1 MKQKNVLYALCVF
14 LCLIL
19 FALFSTSQGVLLTP
33 MVAHY
38 GLTESQQGATN
49 AALNIGCAAAL
60 LTSLF
65 VMGRVS
71 KPRLM
76 LMAFCLTILFILPAA
91 LKPSFVLLTG
101 IYLLVGVAVGY
112 IDTLAS
118 SAMADLFHGKM
129 AARMMGALHA
139 MFGVG
144 GMVSPVV
151 MGSLMRGGLQWN
163 QVYLVLAG
171 IGLLFALFVL
181 PVGRGWVRDVT
192 DGKTESLRLS
202 GGMLQKFFGSRE
214 QIVLLASIIPSRRPD
229 NRHTA

>member
-49 AALNIGCAAAL
+49 AARNIGCAAAL

-76 LMAFCLTILFILPAA
+76 LMAFCLTILSLHRSLKTTSLLRLKSLILP
-91 LKPSFVLLTG
+91 
-101 IYLLVGVAVGY
+101 
-112 IDTLAS
+112 
-118 SAMADLFHGKM
+118 
-129 AARMMGALHA
+129 
-139 MFGVG
+139 
-144 GMVSPVV
+144 
-151 MGSLMRGGLQWN
+151 
-163 QVYLVLAG
+163 
-171 IGLLFALFVL
+171 
-181 PVGRGWVRDVT
+181 
-192 DGKTESLRLS
+192 
-202 GGMLQKFFGSRE
+202 
-214 QIVLLASIIPSRRPD
+214 
-229 NRHTA
+229 